1 MNEPGF
7 HEGKHYT
14 EWVDTVK
21 MLMRNGRLDE
31 AFDLLTRLIEAVESE
46 DRHEGFGVAPW
57 YYEAMANVHRR
68 RGDAAAEL
76 VVLERFANQNHAP
89 GAGPARLAERLRGAR
104 SGL

>member
-7 HEGKHYT
+7 HDGKHYT

-21 MLMRNGRLDE
+21 GLIRDGRLDE
-31 AFDLLTRLIEAVESE
+31 AVDLLTRLIEAVERE

-57 YYEAMANVHRR
+57 YYEAIADVHRQ

-76 VVLERFANQNHAP
+76 LVLERFASQNHAP
-89 GAGPARLAERLRGAR
+89 GAGPARLAERLHEAR
-104 SGL
+104 SGT